1 MVSARVFTAMGIKRM
16 YPAAA
21 PRVLVE
27 HQSPALALN
36 TFNPTFPTS
45 LEAAGVYVAR
55 YATSYTRMDE
65 ILKFR
70 NELIRPDWLALL
82 GEGWPR
88 CDNLIMYYGLLRR
101 ILKTIGPLRTM
112 MTPQENAAYDA
123 LPEKITI
130 YRGCGQANMMGM
142 SWTLD
147 KEIANSFPH
156 TNRYRVPDPP
166 LVTSTVFKR
175 KVLAFKRGRDEDEI
189 ITFSARFVSKEPS
202 VAPSPE
208 WWSKR
213 AAEEK
218 AKFDASC
225 AVGRRL
231 RASGE

>member
-1 MVSARVFTAMGIKRM
+1 MAKEQKSSR
-16 YPAAA
+16 A
-21 PRVLVE
+21 PGSLVGDK
-27 HQSPALALN
+27 SPALAFN
-36 TFNPTFPTS
+36 TSNPSFPTS
-45 LEAAGVYVAR
+45 LEAASAYVAR
-55 YATSYTRMDE
+55 YANHFTRLDE

-70 NELIRPDWLALL
+70 TTLTRTDWLALL
-82 GEGWPR
+82 GEYWPR
-88 CDNLIMYYGLLRR
+88 CDNLILRYGPLRR
-101 ILKTIGPLRTM
+101 ILKTTGPLRAM
-112 MTPQENAAYDA
+112 MTPEENAAYDA

-142 SWTLD
+142 SWSLD

-156 TNRYRVPDPP
+156 TNRYKVPDPL

-189 ITFSARFVSKEPS
+189 ITFSARLHSKEPS
-202 VAPSPE
+202 VAPSRE

-218 AKFDASC
+218 AKFDAFC
-225 AVGRRL
+225 AEWQI